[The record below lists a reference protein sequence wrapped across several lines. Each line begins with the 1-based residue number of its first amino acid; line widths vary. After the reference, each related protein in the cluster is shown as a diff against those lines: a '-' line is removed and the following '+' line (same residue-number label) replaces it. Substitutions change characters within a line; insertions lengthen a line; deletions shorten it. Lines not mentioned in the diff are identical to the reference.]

1 MAKEE
6 SKNIIKVQKPNA
18 EKIAC
23 KDCLNRDK
31 TVVEINGKIIAVGVT
46 RGTCDVYK
54 GPPDDKGK
62 PHKVLFNNA
71 RCDYFVKG

>member
-1 MAKEE
+1 MAKGKED
-6 SKNIIKVQKPNA
+6 IIKIQKPDV

-31 TVVEINGKIIAVGVT
+31 TVIEINGKIITVGVT
-46 RGTCDVYK
+46 KDTCDVYK
-54 GPPDDKGK
+54 GPPIDTGK

-71 RCDYFVKG
+71 RCDYFIKG